1 MIDVR
6 RHNANFCGE
15 HFLRHC
21 REQVARA
28 IKGHEMLEAGD
39 RVLVAVS
46 GGKDSLAVWDI
57 LLELGYEADGLYL
70 GLGID
75 GYSSESERFAR
86 AFAESRG
93 LSLEVVDLPSDYG
106 YDIRGAARAAKRV
119 PCSACCLSK
128 RHLFDEAAG
137 RGGYDDLVTGHNLD
151 DEAAVL
157 FGNVLRWQGEYLG
170 RQRPVLHAG
179 DGFPRKVKPL
189 VRLGERE
196 MAAYCVLRG
205 IDYMVEECPMAL
217 GNRHIGYKE
226 ALNSI
231 EERSPGTKH
240 AFYFGFLD
248 RAADLFVP
256 GDDDRVPIGTCVRCG
271 APAGAEVCAFC
282 HLLERAGGHLPNDGR
297 DVPVRLGRP
306 VSEAR

>member
-1 MIDVR
+1 
-6 RHNANFCGE
+6 
-15 HFLRHC
+15 
-21 REQVARA
+21 
-28 IKGHEMLEAGD
+28 
-39 RVLVAVS
+39 
-46 GGKDSLAVWDI
+46 
-57 LLELGYEADGLYL
+57 
-70 GLGID
+70 
-75 GYSSESERFAR
+75 
-86 AFAESRG
+86 
-93 LSLEVVDLPSDYG
+93 
-106 YDIRGAARAAKRV
+106 
-119 PCSACCLSK
+119 
-128 RHLFDEAAG
+128 
-137 RGGYDDLVTGHNLD
+137 
-151 DEAAVL
+151 
-157 FGNVLRWQGEYLG
+157 
-170 RQRPVLHAG
+170 
-179 DGFPRKVKPL
+179 
-189 VRLGERE
+189 

-256 GDDDRVPIGTCVRCG
+256 GDDDRVPIGTCVSCG

-282 HLLERAGGHLPNDGR
+282 HLLERVGGHLPNDGR

>member
-1 MIDVR
+1 
-6 RHNANFCGE
+6 
-15 HFLRHC
+15 
-21 REQVARA
+21 
-28 IKGHEMLEAGD
+28 
-39 RVLVAVS
+39 
-46 GGKDSLAVWDI
+46 
-57 LLELGYEADGLYL
+57 
-70 GLGID
+70 
-75 GYSSESERFAR
+75 
-86 AFAESRG
+86 
-93 LSLEVVDLPSDYG
+93 
-106 YDIRGAARAAKRV
+106 
-119 PCSACCLSK
+119 
-128 RHLFDEAAG
+128 
-137 RGGYDDLVTGHNLD
+137 
-151 DEAAVL
+151 
-157 FGNVLRWQGEYLG
+157 
-170 RQRPVLHAG
+170 
-179 DGFPRKVKPL
+179 
-189 VRLGERE
+189 
-196 MAAYCVLRG
+196 
-205 IDYMVEECPMAL
+205 MVEECPMAL